1 MYYGSDFSE
10 VYVGYGVCKS
20 NNIDKAIKKYTVIA
34 STVLPMHVNLWN
46 DDDNDKD
53 DDTDGSRQ

>member
-1 MYYGSDFSE
+1 MKSHIYIGTIINVHYCMYYGSDFSE

-34 STVLPMHVNLWN
+34 STVLPMHVNL
-46 DDDNDKD
+46 
-53 DDTDGSRQ
+53 